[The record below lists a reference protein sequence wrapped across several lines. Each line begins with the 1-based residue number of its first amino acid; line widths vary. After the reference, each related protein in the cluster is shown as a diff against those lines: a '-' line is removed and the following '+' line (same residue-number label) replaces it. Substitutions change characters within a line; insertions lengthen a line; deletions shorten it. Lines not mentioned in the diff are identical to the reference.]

1 MDVVVVESPT
11 KAKNINKYLGAGY
24 HVLPSYGHVRDLPEK
39 DGSVRPDEDFRIIYE
54 LLADREKRVAE
65 IARALK
71 TADHLYLATD
81 PDREGEAISWHLLA
95 ALKERNAINGVG
107 VRRVVFHEI
116 TKRAVLE
123 AMRQPRDLHDGLID
137 AYQARRA
144 LDYLVGFTLSPVL
157 WRKLHGARSAGRVQS
172 VALRLI
178 CERENEIEAF
188 RAQEYWTIQA
198 AFTTPRDATF
208 EARLTLLDG
217 RRLDKFAIGTEAE
230 ARRAVGAIEA
240 RAFQVESLEKKQVQ
254 RHPAPPFATAALQQ
268 EAARK
273 LGFSAERTMRTAQ
286 RLFEGVSLDGET
298 VGLITYMRTD
308 SVQLSGE
315 ALAACRRQIAQV
327 YGDRYLPEK
336 PRAYKTR
343 TKNAQEAH
351 EAIRPTDVGRTPQA
365 VGRFLDDDQR
375 RLYELIWKRTL
386 ASQMASALLD
396 RVTAEI
402 ASADRQV
409 GLRAT
414 GSTIAFDGFLKLY
427 QEGRDDPTED
437 DENGGLL
444 PPMAAGEP
452 LRRGAITP
460 RQHFTE
466 PPPRYTEAS
475 LVRQLEELGIGRPST
490 YAAIISVL
498 QERDYVRLE
507 SRRFVPEERGRVV
520 IAFLVGF
527 FDRYVQPGFTAD
539 LETQLDEIA
548 AGSRHWKQ
556 VLREFWDPFSE
567 QVDEVKERRVAE
579 VIDALNELLA
589 PHLFPPREDGGDPRV
604 CSLCG
609 TGQLSLKLGRF
620 GAFVGCSN
628 YPECRYTRRLGES
641 LASAPEEGELKE
653 RVLGIDPDTGEEIR
667 LKRGP
672 YGPYVQ
678 GGAGEDV
685 KRSSLP
691 PNLSPEQLDLAAAL
705 KLLMLPR
712 ELGRHPETGQPIEVG
727 INRYGP
733 YLKHD
738 RFVRLGP
745 EDDVLTIGMNRAMA
759 LLQDAAKR
767 TRPGPKILRELG
779 AHPKDK
785 KPVVLYQGRFGPYLK
800 HAQQTASLRKGHDPD
815 QLTMEEAVTVLEAK
829 AAKGGGSRG
838 ARGNGAGRRSP
849 KAAGRRGRTA
859 AKAGGGAT
867 KD

>member
-24 HVLPSYGHVRDLPEK
+24 RVLPSYGHVRDLPEK

-95 ALKERNAINGVG
+95 ALKEKNAINGVG

-198 AFTTPRDATF
+198 AFATPRDATF

-217 RRLDKFAIGTEAE
+217 KKLDKFDLATEAD
-230 ARRAVGAIEA
+230 ARRAVAAIEA

-254 RHPAPPFATAALQQ
+254 RHPAPPFATAGLQQ

-286 RLFEGVSLDGET
+286 RLFEGVNLDGDT

-336 PRAYKTR
+336 PRTYKTR

-351 EAIRPTDVGRTPQA
+351 EAIRPTDIGRAPQA

-427 QEGRDDPTED
+427 QEGRDDPADD

-444 PPMAAGEP
+444 PPMAPGEP
-452 LRRGAITP
+452 LRSGAVTP

-490 YAAIISVL
+490 YAAILSVL
-498 QERDYVRLE
+498 QERNYVRLE
-507 SRRFVPEERGRVV
+507 NRRFVPEERGRVV
-520 IAFLVGF
+520 TAFLVGF
-527 FDRYVQPGFTAD
+527 FDQYVQPAFTAD
-539 LETQLDEIA
+539 LETQLDEVA

-579 VIDALNELLA
+579 VIEALNELLA
-589 PHLFPPREDGGDPRV
+589 PHLFPAREDGGDPRV
-604 CSLCG
+604 CPLCG
-609 TGQLSLKLGRF
+609 RGQLSLKLGRF

-628 YPECRYTRRLGES
+628 YPECRYTRRLGEP
-641 LASAPEEGELKE
+641 LTAAQDDAEPKE
-653 RVLGIDPDTGEEIR
+653 RVLGVDPDTSEEVR

-678 GGAGEDV
+678 RGAGESA

-691 PNLSPEQLDLAAAL
+691 PNLTADQLDLATAL
-705 KLLMLPR
+705 KLLTLPR

-733 YLKHD
+733 YIKHD

-745 EDDVLTIGMNRAMA
+745 EDDVLSLGMNRAIA

-767 TRPGPKILRELG
+767 TRPGPKVLKELG

-785 KPVVLYQGRFGPYLK
+785 KPIVLYQGRFGPYLK
-800 HAQQTASLRKGHDPD
+800 HGQQIASLRKGQDAD
-815 QLTMEEAVTVLEAK
+815 ALTIDEAVTLLEAK
-829 AAKGGGSRG
+829 AAKGGGARG
-838 ARGNGAGRRSP
+838 ARQGAGKQAP
-849 KAAGRRGRTA
+849 KAAGQRRRTA
-859 AKAGGGAT
+859 SKTAGRAKG
-867 KD
+867 